1 MDSLNMN
8 TKLEFFLSFI
18 YIIIYKYDNIL
29 LNSLYFSFFFIKEV
43 NST

>member
-18 YIIIYKYDNIL
+18 YIIIYKYDNNL
-29 LNSLYFSFFFIKEV
+29 LKSMYFSFFFIKEV